1 MEMMMTT
8 VIDLFGMLTSDLQM
22 NWLNSLF
29 RRCVG
34 IAQVLCPELC
44 IDRDVRLL
52 VWKN

>member
-1 MEMMMTT
+1 MTT

-34 IAQVLCPELC
+34 IAQVLRPELC
-44 IDRDVRLL
+44 FDQEVIL